1 MIQINN
7 LQKRFGEKTA
17 VNIDNYFISQ
27 GDMLGLVGNN
37 GAGKTTLFRL
47 ILDLLQADHGN
58 VTINDIDVSQ
68 SEDWKKFTGAFIDDG
83 FLIDYL
89 TPEEYFYFIG
99 KMYGLKKEEVDDRLV
114 PFERFMNGEVIGQKK
129 FIRNFSAGNKQKIG
143 IISAMLHHPQLLI
156 LDEPFNFLDPSS
168 QSIIKQLLQKYNEE
182 HGATVIISS
191 HNLNHTVDVCPRIAL
206 LEHGVII
213 RDIEN
218 ENNSAEKELEAYFN
232 VSVEEKV
239 ETENDTDEETP
250 EEEQA

>member
-7 LQKRFGEKTA
+7 LQKKFGAKTA
-17 VNIDNYFISQ
+17 VNIDNYIINQ

-47 ILDLLQADHGN
+47 ILDLLQADRGN
-58 VTINDIDVSQ
+58 VTIDEMEI
-68 SEDWKKFTGAFIDDG
+68 F
-83 FLIDYL
+83 YL
-89 TPEEYFYFIG
+89 TPEEYFHFIG
-99 KMYGLKKEEVDDRLV
+99 KMYGLKKEEVDERIA
-114 PFERFMNGEVIGQKK
+114 PFERFMNGEVMGQKK

-168 QSIIKQLLQKYNEE
+168 QSIIKQLLKKYNEE

-213 RDIEN
+213 RDIQN

-232 VSVEEKV
+232 VSVEEAV
-239 ETENDTDEETP
+239 EVENNTDEEIST
-250 EEEQA
+250 EE

>member
-7 LQKRFGEKTA
+7 LQKNFGEKKA
-17 VNIDNYFISQ
+17 VDIEQYIINR

-47 ILDLLQADHGN
+47 ILDLLRADRGN
-58 VTINDIDVSQ
+58 VTINEADVCK
-68 SEDWKKFTGAFIDDG
+68 SEDWKSITGAFIDDG

-99 KMYGLKKEEVDDRLV
+99 RMYGLKKEEVDKRIT
-114 PFERFMNGEVIGQKK
+114 PFERFMNGEVMGQKK
-129 FIRNFSAGNKQKIG
+129 YIRNFSAGNKQKIG

-168 QSIIKQLLQKYNEE
+168 QSIIKQLLKKYNEE
-182 HGATVIISS
+182 QGATVIISS

-206 LEHGVII
+206 LEHGTII
-213 RDIEN
+213 RDIQN
-218 ENNSAEKELEAYFN
+218 ENNSAEKELETYFN
-232 VSVEEKV
+232 VNVEEDI
-239 ETENDTDEETP
+239 ETENND
-250 EEEQA
+250 AII

>member
-7 LQKRFGEKTA
+7 LQKKFGAKTA
-17 VNIDNYFISQ
+17 VNIDNYIINQ

-47 ILDLLQADHGN
+47 ILDLLQADRGN
-58 VTINDIDVSQ
+58 VTINDIDVCK
-68 SEDWKKFTGAFIDDG
+68 SEDWKNFTGAFIDDG

-89 TPEEYFYFIG
+89 TPEEYFHFIG
-99 KMYGLKKEEVDDRLV
+99 KMYGLKKEEVDERIA
-114 PFERFMNGEVIGQKK
+114 PFERFMYGEVMGQKK

-168 QSIIKQLLQKYNEE
+168 QSIIKQLLKKYNEE

-213 RDIEN
+213 RDIQN

-232 VSVEEKV
+232 VSVEEAV
-239 ETENDTDEETP
+239 EVENNTDEEIST
-250 EEEQA
+250 EE